1 MVSRLLPHWI
11 FGMVTHHDHSRVPD
25 PGVCQT
31 RHGRDQ
37 TWGTNRPN
45 NCSFFIETW
54 PPPLNAATG
63 PWWFS
68 NWNCRWEYPCAP
80 KFAECVLVIFATKDS
95 KPETCRKI
103 WLIRLVWRYLK
114 HAWFAELK
122 VLILKSCGLMRC
134 VTFMNRSDSEIWCAH
149 WHLHIFAG
157 NVRTFCGNPI
167 GIFVAVQISFG
178 ISWAHFLRKAS
189 IRPLSILIQQKI
201 CLL

>member
-1 MVSRLLPHWI
+1 MAIVITLLKMVSRLLPHWI
-11 FGMVTHHDHSRVPD
+11 FGMVTHYDHSRVPD
-25 PGVCQT
+25 TGVCRT

-95 KPETCRKI
+95 KPETCRNMQN
-103 WLIRLVWRYLK
+103 
-114 HAWFAELK
+114 
-122 VLILKSCGLMRC
+122 ILKSLVWSRWLFP
-134 VTFMNRSDSEIWCAH
+134 VPEAAIWCELSHSWTTANKKPRLAH
-149 WHLHIFAG
+149 HCDMRLFLWEICTLFAG
-157 NVRTFCGNPI
+157 KLLAFVWSSEHFWTFLDA
-167 GIFVAVQISFG
+167 FVVENID
-178 ISWAHFLRKAS
+178 
-189 IRPLSILIQQKI
+189 
-201 CLL
+201 LLNFWQT